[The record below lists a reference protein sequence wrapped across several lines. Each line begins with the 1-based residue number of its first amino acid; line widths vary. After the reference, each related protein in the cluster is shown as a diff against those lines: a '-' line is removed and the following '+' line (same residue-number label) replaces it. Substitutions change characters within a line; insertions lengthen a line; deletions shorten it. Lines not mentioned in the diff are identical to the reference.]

1 LSDASPVSLLVN
13 DFVGRGVFSALAMPS
28 RHRGIEDYRLLWFRG
43 QQMDLQ
49 VDSRHARAS
58 LARLLPP
65 IAPRSRF
72 DRRLRAWLRSRQA
85 QELPPHRRVDPGRL
99 QASLRNVGGT
109 MRLTLV
115 SKDGD
120 PLLATRKLLH
130 LVNELYLVFLATP
143 ECYDWIVEAFDLD
156 PDRPRWP

>member
-1 LSDASPVSLLVN
+1 LSEASPVSLLVN
-13 DFVGRGVFSALAMPS
+13 EFVGRGVFSAVAMPP
-28 RHRGIEDYRLLWFRG
+28 RRRGIEDYRLLWFRG

-58 LARLLPP
+58 LERLLPP
-65 IAPRSRF
+65 IVPRSRF

-85 QELPPHRRVDPGRL
+85 QELPPHRRVDPGTL

-115 SKDGD
+115 SRDGD
-120 PLLATRKLLH
+120 VLLATRKLLH